1 MTKVDLWMPIYIG
14 DYLSATSRLTTEQ
27 HGAYLLL
34 IMDYWKN
41 GPLPDDHS
49 VLAQITR
56 MSNDAWSNA
65 SSIVLAFFKH
75 DGKHYHHKRID
86 AELALAATQ
95 KERRVAR
102 AKSGAAKRWG
112 NDASSNA
119 SSIQQA
125 MLKQC
130 PSPSPCVPN
139 GTNTSKTP
147 KSDDLEG
154 KELRGRVWNGY
165 SVAYAAK
172 YGVEP
177 VRNAK
182 TNSAIAN
189 IVKRIGSDAEAVAV
203 WFVSHP
209 DAFYVKSLHDVTLLL
224 KDCERLRTQWATGR
238 TITNQS
244 PNGYKSQKQINDEA
258 TTRAIFGHLTQ
269 PMQIEKTIIGEVL

>member
-75 DGKHYHHKRID
+75 EGKHYHHKRID

-119 SSIQQA
+119 SSNQQA

-130 PSPSPCVPN
+130 PSPSPYVPN
-139 GTNTSKTP
+139 GTNTSKAP

-189 IVKRIGSDAEAVAV
+189 IVKRIGSDAEAVAI

-224 KDCERLRTQWATGR
+224 KDCERLRTQWATGM
-238 TITNQS
+238 TVANQS

-258 TTRAIFGHLTQ
+258 TTRAIFGHLTK
-269 PMQIEKTIIGEVL
+269 PMQIEKTITGEVL